1 MLLVL
6 LTSVGRTVGHL
17 PCGQCRGT
25 CWLEQPESVSPT
37 PEQARAV
44 MINVWQTYYLQAA
57 KLGLRIITAGQ

>member
-6 LTSVGRTVGHL
+6 LTSVGRTVGRL
-17 PCGQCRGT
+17 PCRQCRGT

-57 KLGLRIITAGQ
+57 KLG